1 MNCLFA
7 ADDLPA
13 VDGVLWMT
21 PLERAGARHETMA
34 EESPLVT
41 ALMSAGALGTEDQIR
56 EIRHK

>member
-1 MNCLFA
+1 MYF
-7 ADDLPA
+7 
-13 VDGVLWMT
+13 WMT